1 MTATNGDEA
10 APHVPSPAPARLPR
24 PLRKPKL
31 DMKAVNARY
40 PMWGPATLALLVAG
54 VGTGYLALVI
64 MGKSVMR
71 RCLENVAAG
80 QCNPKLEGFLLGLP
94 VLATALGLV
103 ISLMGGRLLA
113 KRGGSPM
120 RAAAVGWGVF
130 GVAVVAALILSRV
143 GF

>member
-10 APHVPSPAPARLPR
+10 FERAPAPTPARLPR

-31 DMKAVNARY
+31 DMKAVNAQY

-64 MGKSVMR
+64 LGKNVMH

-80 QCNPKLEGFLLGLP
+80 QCNPRLEGLLLALP

-103 ISLMGGRLLA
+103 ISLMGGRVLA

-130 GVAVVAALILSRV
+130 GVALLACLALSRV
-143 GF
+143 VF